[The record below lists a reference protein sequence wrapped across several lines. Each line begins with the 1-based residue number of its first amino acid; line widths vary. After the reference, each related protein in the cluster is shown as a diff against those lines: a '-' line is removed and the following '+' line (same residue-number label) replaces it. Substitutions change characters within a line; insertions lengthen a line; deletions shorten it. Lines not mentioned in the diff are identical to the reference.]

1 MRYAASVLREDL
13 VTGAAQPGDREPAA
27 GRLRLVQDLVNTVDR
42 ENRVEALDGPEGL
55 GAWLAH
61 RGLAGGTVVTNRDVR
76 RAVELRE
83 ALRTVLLANNGGP
96 DDAAAR
102 AVLEAAG
109 RRGDLRAA
117 FGPDGTATLEPAA
130 DGVAGALAQ
139 VVAVAVA
146 AMADGTWRRLKA
158 CPRDVCRWAF
168 YDRSSAN
175 RATWCSMQVCGNR
188 VKAGT
193 YYRRHRGG
201 EAR

>member
-1 MRYAASVLREDL
+1 VRRDDL
-13 VTGAAQPGDREPAA
+13 VTGAAQPGDREPAP
-27 GRLRLVQDLVNTVDR
+27 GPLRLVQDLVNTVDR
-42 ENRVEALDGPEGL
+42 ENVVEALDGPEGL

-61 RGLAGGTVVTNRDVR
+61 RDLAGGAVVTDREVR

-83 ALRTVLLANNGGP
+83 ALRTLLLANNGGP
-96 DDAAAR
+96 DDPDAR
-102 AVLEAAG
+102 ALLEAAG

-117 FGPDGTATLEPAA
+117 FGPGGAATLEPAA
-130 DGVAGALAQ
+130 GGVDGALAQ
-139 VVAVAVA
+139 VVAVAFA

-193 YYRRHRGG
+193 YYRRHRGDD
-201 EAR
+201 ARASGR